1 MKGRVSMKQNR
12 AVLCQR
18 LGKICEVSAMIVKC
32 PECGKEVSLT
42 AKCCPHCGYNRIRE
56 LDPRYN
62 MQKRKRKTQ
71 KIVCGVIMIILV
83 LIIICFL

>member
-1 MKGRVSMKQNR
+1 MER
-12 AVLCQR
+12 
-18 LGKICEVSAMIVKC
+18 EVSAMIVKC

-62 MQKRKRKTQ
+62 IQKRRRK
-71 KIVCGVIMIILV
+71 IRN
-83 LIIICFL
+83 IICGTITAICCLILICLL